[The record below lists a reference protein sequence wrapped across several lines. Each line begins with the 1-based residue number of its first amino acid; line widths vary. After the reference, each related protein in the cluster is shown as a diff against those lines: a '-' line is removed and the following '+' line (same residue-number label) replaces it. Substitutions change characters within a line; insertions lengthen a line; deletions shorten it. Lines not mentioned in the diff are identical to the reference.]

1 MRAERGQ
8 SSASSSEPRWVAQ
21 EGRQEGW
28 KGARRRRSR
37 WFVAVLAGLL
47 GVAGCG
53 LRADETIG
61 GETHFLRTC
70 ELPSDTCGPFD
81 CLGRVCSWS
90 CDRDADCASLPGAR
104 CMPEQGTLLEDA
116 EAPRR
121 CDVPCVHEDDCQ
133 VVSAAHRCE
142 AGMCRAGVPASVTPS
157 STASPELETDL
168 DPEPEPEPPAASG
181 GGAPE
186 LCAGGRVSLERRV
199 VLGDSFFATTVPF
212 ADALEGRERYDDRA
226 RLALNA
232 LALGGRG
239 IEDQYAGAR
248 AERPVDLIVMTGGGA
263 DVLLG
268 SCPTSDPP
276 PEDGSPAVD
285 ASCPIIAEAVA
296 AARDLLTRF
305 GQEGVTRV
313 LYVFYPDPLVPA
325 VRERV
330 DVLRP
335 LVEEVCAASALCHF
349 IDLRPVFEGRYD
361 VYIQEDGLNPTEVG
375 SRAVAEAVGEALDE
389 LCIVR

>member
-8 SSASSSEPRWVAQ
+8 SSASSRDSRWVAQ
-21 EGRQEGW
+21 VVRP
-28 KGARRRRSR
+28 GARRRRSR
-37 WFVAVLAGLL
+37 WFFAALAVLL
-47 GVAGCG
+47 GSVGCG

-81 CLGRVCSWS
+81 CLSRVCTWS

-104 CMPEQGTLLEDA
+104 CVEERGDLLDGA
-116 EAPRR
+116 EAPMR
-121 CDVPCVHEDDCQ
+121 CDVPCAQDNDCQ
-133 VVSAAHRCE
+133 VVSSAHRCE
-142 AGMCRAGVPASVTPS
+142 AGACRAGVSASVTPS
-157 STASPELETDL
+157 STASPELETELETGL
-168 DPEPEPEPPAASG
+168 DPEPASEPPAASG

-186 LCAGGRVSLERRV
+186 LCGGGRVSLERRV
-199 VLGDSFFATTVPF
+199 VLGDSFFATSVPF
-212 ADALEGRERYDDRA
+212 ADALDGRERYDDRA
-226 RLALNA
+226 RLTLNA

-239 IEDQYAGAR
+239 IEDQYVGAR
-248 AERPVDLIVMTGGGA
+248 EARPVDLIVMTGGGA

-268 SCPTSDPP
+268 SCPTPEFP

-285 ASCPIIAEAVA
+285 ASCPVIAEAVV
-296 AARDLLTRF
+296 AARDLLMRF

-313 LYVFYPDPLVPA
+313 LFVFYPDPLVPA

-335 LVEEVCAASALCHF
+335 LVEEVCGASDLCHF

-361 VYIQEDGLNPTEVG
+361 VYIQEDGLNPTEAG

-389 LCIVR
+389 LCVVR